1 MRQFWTLF
9 VLGMIGV
16 LVGTIG
22 MALPGPDSLETSI
35 EVSAPAPSP
44 VVAPW
49 VQL

>member
-9 VLGMIGV
+9 VLGTVGF

-22 MALPGPDSLETSI
+22 MASPRPDTPGTSI

-44 VVAPW
+44 DVAPW
-49 VQL
+49 VHL